1 MRTLVIFDERAVIT
15 GIGAISCI
23 GNNISE
29 ITKSLKLGTSGIRFN
44 ESYKELGM
52 RSHISG
58 SINLNL
64 KDLIDRKHLRFM
76 GEAASYAYLSAAEA
90 IKDSGLDLSRFSSQD
105 VGVIAGSGG
114 ASSRSQVEAADIVKS
129 KGVKRIGPYRVTQ
142 TMGNTVSAALATFF
156 GIKGVNFSIS
166 SACSTSAHC
175 IGSALEQ
182 IQLGKQKIIL
192 AGGAEDE
199 HWTMSSMF
207 DAMGALSS
215 SYNESPEKASR
226 PFDKDRDGFVIAGG
240 AGMLVVEELD
250 HALERNADI
259 YAEITGYGATS
270 DGDDMVHPSG
280 EGATNCML
288 KAVEMHGK
296 DNIDYINAHGTST
309 PAGDPVELES
319 IKKVFID
326 KIPPISSTKSQTGHT
341 LGAAGALESIFSLL
355 MLKNSFISKTLNLS
369 SSIDEGEG
377 LDLVSEVRDQD
388 LDAVMNNSF
397 GFGGTNVSLVFEKL
411 KS

>member
-1 MRTLVIFDERAVIT
+1 MSTLKRAVIT

-52 RSHISG
+52 RSQISG

-76 GEAASYAYLSAAEA
+76 GEAASYAYLSTAEA
-90 IKDSGLDLSRFSSQD
+90 IKDSGLGLSRFSSED

-215 SYNESPEKASR
+215 SYNDSPEKASR

-288 KAVEMHGK
+288 KAVEMHRK
-296 DNIDYINAHGTST
+296 DNIAYINAHGTST
-309 PAGDPVELES
+309 PAGDPVELKS
-319 IKKVFID
+319 IKKVFKD

-369 SSIDEGEG
+369 NSIDESEG
-377 LDLVSEVRDQD
+377 LDLVSEVRNQD

>member
-1 MRTLVIFDERAVIT
+1 MSTLKKAVIT

-76 GEAASYAYLSAAEA
+76 GEAASYAYLSTAEA
-90 IKDSGLDLSRFSSQD
+90 IKDSGLDLSRLSSQD

-319 IKKVFID
+319 IKKVFKD

-377 LDLVSEVRDQD
+377 LDLVSEVRNQD

>member
-1 MRTLVIFDERAVIT
+1 MSTLKRAVIT

-29 ITKSLKLGTSGIRFN
+29 ITKSLKSGTSGIRFN

-58 SINLNL
+58 SISLNL

>member
-1 MRTLVIFDERAVIT
+1 MSTLKRAVIT

-29 ITKSLKLGTSGIRFN
+29 ITKSLKLGTSGISFN

-76 GEAASYAYLSAAEA
+76 GEAASYAYLSTAEA

-309 PAGDPVELES
+309 PAGDPVELGS

>member
-1 MRTLVIFDERAVIT
+1 MSTLKRAVIT

-29 ITKSLKLGTSGIRFN
+29 ITKSLKSGTSGIRFN

-76 GEAASYAYLSAAEA
+76 GEAASYAYLSTAEA

-226 PFDKDRDGFVIAGG
+226 PFDKERDGFVIAGG

-369 SSIDEGEG
+369 SQIDEGEG
-377 LDLVSEVRDQD
+377 LDLVSEVRNQD

>member
-1 MRTLVIFDERAVIT
+1 MSTLKRAVIT

-76 GEAASYAYLSAAEA
+76 GEAASYAYLSSAEA

-319 IKKVFID
+319 IKEVFKE

>member
-1 MRTLVIFDERAVIT
+1 MSTLKRAVIT

-76 GEAASYAYLSAAEA
+76 GEAASYAYLSTAEA

-114 ASSRSQVEAADIVKS
+114 ASSRSQVEAAGIVKS

-319 IKKVFID
+319 IKKVFKD

-377 LDLVSEVRDQD
+377 LDLVSEVRNQD

>member
-1 MRTLVIFDERAVIT
+1 MSTLKRAVIT

-29 ITKSLKLGTSGIRFN
+29 ITKSLKLGTSGICFN

-76 GEAASYAYLSAAEA
+76 GEAASYAYLSTAEA

-240 AGMLVVEELD
+240 AGMLVIEELD

-319 IKKVFID
+319 IKKVFKD

-341 LGAAGALESIFSLL
+341 LGAAGALESIFSLI
-355 MLKNSFISKTLNLS
+355 MLKNSFLSKTLNLS

-377 LDLVSEVRDQD
+377 LDLVSEVRNQD

>member
-1 MRTLVIFDERAVIT
+1 MSTLKRAVIT

-76 GEAASYAYLSAAEA
+76 GEAASYAYLSTAEA

-377 LDLVSEVRDQD
+377 LDLVSEVRNQD

-397 GFGGTNVSLVFEKL
+397 GFGGTNVSLVFEKF

>member
-1 MRTLVIFDERAVIT
+1 MSTLKRAVIT

-52 RSHISG
+52 RSQISG

-76 GEAASYAYLSAAEA
+76 GEAASYAYLSTAEA
-90 IKDSGLDLSRFSSQD
+90 IKDSGMDLSRFSSQD

-226 PFDKDRDGFVIAGG
+226 PFDIDRDGFVIAGG

-288 KAVEMHGK
+288 KAVEMYGK
-296 DNIDYINAHGTST
+296 DNIGYINAHGTST

-319 IKKVFID
+319 IKKVFKD

-355 MLKNSFISKTLNLS
+355 MLKNSFISKTLNLA
-369 SSIDEGEG
+369 SSIEEGEG
-377 LDLVSEVRDQD
+377 LDLVSEVRNQD

>member
-1 MRTLVIFDERAVIT
+1 MSTLKRAVIT

-76 GEAASYAYLSAAEA
+76 GEAASYAYLSTAEA

-319 IKKVFID
+319 IKKVFIN

-377 LDLVSEVRDQD
+377 LDLVSEVRNQD

>member
-1 MRTLVIFDERAVIT
+1 MSTLKRAVIT

-29 ITKSLKLGTSGIRFN
+29 ITKSLKSGTSGIHFN

-90 IKDSGLDLSRFSSQD
+90 IKDSGLDLSRFSSLD

-388 LDAVMNNSF
+388 LYAVMNNSF

>member
-1 MRTLVIFDERAVIT
+1 MSTLKRAVIT

-76 GEAASYAYLSAAEA
+76 GEAASYAYLSTAEA

-226 PFDKDRDGFVIAGG
+226 PFDKERDGFVIAGG

-319 IKKVFID
+319 IKKVFKD

-369 SSIDEGEG
+369 NSIDEGEG
-377 LDLVSEVRDQD
+377 LDLVSEVRNQD

>member
-1 MRTLVIFDERAVIT
+1 MSTLKRAVIT

-23 GNNISE
+23 GNNVSE

-52 RSHISG
+52 RSQISG

-76 GEAASYAYLSAAEA
+76 GEAASYAYLSTAEA
-90 IKDSGLDLSRFSSQD
+90 IKDSGMDLSRFSSQD

-226 PFDKDRDGFVIAGG
+226 PFDIDRDGFVIAGG

-296 DNIDYINAHGTST
+296 DNIGYINAHGTST

-319 IKKVFID
+319 IKKVFKD

-355 MLKNSFISKTLNLS
+355 MLKNSFVSKTLNLS
-369 SSIDEGEG
+369 SSIEEGEG
-377 LDLVSEVRDQD
+377 LDLVTEVRNQD
-388 LDAVMNNSF
+388 LNAVMNNSF

>member
-1 MRTLVIFDERAVIT
+1 MSTLKRAVIT

-114 ASSRSQVEAADIVKS
+114 ASSRSQVEAADIIKS

-319 IKKVFID
+319 IKKVFKD

-377 LDLVSEVRDQD
+377 LDLVSEVRNQD

>member
-1 MRTLVIFDERAVIT
+1 MSTLKRAVIT

-29 ITKSLKLGTSGIRFN
+29 ITKSLKLGTSGICFN

-76 GEAASYAYLSAAEA
+76 GEAASYAYLSTAEA

-226 PFDKDRDGFVIAGG
+226 PFDKERDGFVIAGG

-377 LDLVSEVRDQD
+377 LDLVSEVRNQD

>member
-1 MRTLVIFDERAVIT
+1 MSTLKRAVIT

-76 GEAASYAYLSAAEA
+76 GEAASYAYLSTAEA

-226 PFDKDRDGFVIAGG
+226 PFDKNRDGFVIAGG

-319 IKKVFID
+319 IKKVFKD

-377 LDLVSEVRDQD
+377 LDLVSEVRNQD

>member
-1 MRTLVIFDERAVIT
+1 MSTLKRAVIT

-23 GNNISE
+23 GNNISD
-29 ITKSLKLGTSGIRFN
+29 ITKSLKLGSSGIRFN

>member
-1 MRTLVIFDERAVIT
+1 MSTLKRAVIT

-76 GEAASYAYLSAAEA
+76 GEAASYAYLSTAEA
-90 IKDSGLDLSRFSSQD
+90 IKDSGLDLSRLSSQD

-319 IKKVFID
+319 IKKVFKD

-377 LDLVSEVRDQD
+377 LDLVSEVRNQD

>member
-1 MRTLVIFDERAVIT
+1 MSTLKRAVIT

-319 IKKVFID
+319 IKKVFKD

-355 MLKNSFISKTLNLS
+355 MLKNSFISKNLNLS

-377 LDLVSEVRDQD
+377 LDLVSEVRNQD

>member
-1 MRTLVIFDERAVIT
+1 MSTLKRAVIT

-52 RSHISG
+52 RSQISG

-76 GEAASYAYLSAAEA
+76 GEAASYAYLSTAEA
-90 IKDSGLDLSRFSSQD
+90 IKDSGMDLSRFSSQD

-280 EGATNCML
+280 EGATKCML

-369 SSIDEGEG
+369 SSIDEGKG
-377 LDLVSEVRDQD
+377 LDLVSEVRNQD

>member
-1 MRTLVIFDERAVIT
+1 MSTLKRAVIT

-23 GNNISE
+23 GNNISD

-58 SINLNL
+58 SIKLNL

-76 GEAASYAYLSAAEA
+76 GEAASYAYLSTAEA
-90 IKDSGLDLSRFSSQD
+90 IRDSGLDLSRFSSQD

-319 IKKVFID
+319 IKKVFKD

-355 MLKNSFISKTLNLS
+355 MLKNGFISKTLNLS
-369 SSIDEGEG
+369 SSINEGEG
-377 LDLVSEVRDQD
+377 LDLVSEVRNQD

>member
-1 MRTLVIFDERAVIT
+1 MSTLKRAVIT

-23 GNNISE
+23 GNNISD

-76 GEAASYAYLSAAEA
+76 GEAASYAYLSTAEA
-90 IKDSGLDLSRFSSQD
+90 IRDSGLDLSRFSSQD

-319 IKKVFID
+319 IKKVFKD

-355 MLKNSFISKTLNLS
+355 MLKNSFISNTLNLS
-369 SSIDEGEG
+369 NSIDEGEG
-377 LDLVSEVRDQD
+377 LDLVSEVRNQD

>member
-1 MRTLVIFDERAVIT
+1 MSTLKRAVIT

-76 GEAASYAYLSAAEA
+76 GEAASYAYLSTAEA

-240 AGMLVVEELD
+240 AGMLVIEELD

-319 IKKVFID
+319 IKKVFKE

-377 LDLVSEVRDQD
+377 LDLVSEVRNQD

>member
-1 MRTLVIFDERAVIT
+1 MSTLKRAVIT

-29 ITKSLKLGTSGIRFN
+29 ITKSLKLGTSGICFN
-44 ESYKELGM
+44 ESYEELGM

-76 GEAASYAYLSAAEA
+76 GEAASYAYLSTAEA

-226 PFDKDRDGFVIAGG
+226 PFDKERDGFVIAGG
-240 AGMLVVEELD
+240 AGMLVIEELD

-288 KAVEMHGK
+288 RAVEMHGK

-319 IKKVFID
+319 IKKVFKD

-377 LDLVSEVRDQD
+377 LDLVSEVRNQD

>member
-1 MRTLVIFDERAVIT
+1 MSTLKRAVIT

-29 ITKSLKLGTSGIRFN
+29 ITKSLKSGTSGIRFN

-90 IKDSGLDLSRFSSQD
+90 IKDSGLDLSRFSSLD

-369 SSIDEGEG
+369 NSIDEGEG
-377 LDLVSEVRDQD
+377 LDLVSEVRNQD

>member
-1 MRTLVIFDERAVIT
+1 MSTLKRAVIT

-29 ITKSLKLGTSGIRFN
+29 ITKSLKMGTSGISFN

-76 GEAASYAYLSAAEA
+76 GEAASYAYLSTAEA
-90 IKDSGLDLSRFSSQD
+90 VKDSGLDLSRFSSQD

-319 IKKVFID
+319 IKKVFKD

-377 LDLVSEVRDQD
+377 LDLVSEVRNQD

>member
-1 MRTLVIFDERAVIT
+1 MSTLKRAVIT

-90 IKDSGLDLSRFSSQD
+90 IKDSGLDLSRFSSLD

>member
-1 MRTLVIFDERAVIT
+1 MSTLKRAVIT

-23 GNNISE
+23 GNNISD

-76 GEAASYAYLSAAEA
+76 GEAASYAYLSTAEA

-226 PFDKDRDGFVIAGG
+226 PFDKERDGFVIAGG

-296 DNIDYINAHGTST
+296 DNIEYINAHGTST

-319 IKKVFID
+319 IKKVFKD

-377 LDLVSEVRDQD
+377 LDLVSEVRNQD

>member
-1 MRTLVIFDERAVIT
+1 MSTLKRAVIT

-29 ITKSLKLGTSGIRFN
+29 ITKSLKSGTSGIRFN

-270 DGDDMVHPSG
+270 DG

-377 LDLVSEVRDQD
+377 LDLVSEVRNQD

>member
-1 MRTLVIFDERAVIT
+1 MSTLKRAVIT

-23 GNNISE
+23 GNNISD

-76 GEAASYAYLSAAEA
+76 GEAASYAYLSTAEA

-270 DGDDMVHPSG
+270 DGNDMVHPSG

-309 PAGDPVELES
+309 PAGDPVELKS

-369 SSIDEGEG
+369 TSIDEGEG
-377 LDLVSEVRDQD
+377 LDLVSEVRNQD

-397 GFGGTNVSLVFEKL
+397 GFGGTNVSLVFEKF

>member
-1 MRTLVIFDERAVIT
+1 MSTLKRAVIT

-29 ITKSLKLGTSGIRFN
+29 ITKSLKSGTSGIRFN

-90 IKDSGLDLSRFSSQD
+90 IKDSSLDLSRFSSQD

-319 IKKVFID
+319 IKKVFKD

-355 MLKNSFISKTLNLS
+355 MLKNGFISKTLNLS

-377 LDLVSEVRDQD
+377 LDLVSEVRNQD

>member
-1 MRTLVIFDERAVIT
+1 MSTLKRAVIT

-215 SYNESPEKASR
+215 SFNESPEKASR

-319 IKKVFID
+319 IKKVFIN

-369 SSIDEGEG
+369 SSIDEGVG
-377 LDLVSEVRDQD
+377 LDLVSEVRNQD

>member
-1 MRTLVIFDERAVIT
+1 MSTLKRAVIT

-29 ITKSLKLGTSGIRFN
+29 ITKSLKLGSSGIRFN

-76 GEAASYAYLSAAEA
+76 GEAASYAYLSTAEA

-259 YAEITGYGATS
+259 YAEITGYGAPS

-319 IKKVFID
+319 IKKVFKD

-377 LDLVSEVRDQD
+377 LDLVSEVRNQD
-388 LDAVMNNSF
+388 LNAVMNNSF

>member
-1 MRTLVIFDERAVIT
+1 MSTLKRAVIT

-76 GEAASYAYLSAAEA
+76 GEAASYAYLSTAEA

-226 PFDKDRDGFVIAGG
+226 PFDKGRDGFVIAGG
-240 AGMLVVEELD
+240 AGMLVIEELD

-377 LDLVSEVRDQD
+377 LDLVSEVRNQD

>member
-1 MRTLVIFDERAVIT
+1 MSTLKRAVIT

-29 ITKSLKLGTSGIRFN
+29 ITKSLKLGTSGICFN

-76 GEAASYAYLSAAEA
+76 VEAASYAYLSAAEA
-90 IKDSGLDLSRFSSQD
+90 IKDSGLDRSRFSSQD

-377 LDLVSEVRDQD
+377 LDLVSEVRNQD

>member
-1 MRTLVIFDERAVIT
+1 MSTLKRAVIT

-29 ITKSLKLGTSGIRFN
+29 ITKSLKLGSSGIRFN

-76 GEAASYAYLSAAEA
+76 GEAASYAYLSTAEA
-90 IKDSGLDLSRFSSQD
+90 IRDSGLDLSRFSSQD

-319 IKKVFID
+319 IKKVFKD

-377 LDLVSEVRDQD
+377 LDLVSEVRNQD

>member
-1 MRTLVIFDERAVIT
+1 MSTLKRAVIT

-29 ITKSLKLGTSGIRFN
+29 ITKSLKSGTSGIRFN

-76 GEAASYAYLSAAEA
+76 GEAASYAYLSTAEA

-319 IKKVFID
+319 IKKVFKD

-355 MLKNSFISKTLNLS
+355 MLKNGFISKTLNLS
-369 SSIDEGEG
+369 SSINEGEG
-377 LDLVSEVRDQD
+377 LDLVSEVRNQD

>member
-1 MRTLVIFDERAVIT
+1 MSTLKRAVIT

-76 GEAASYAYLSAAEA
+76 GEAASYAYLSTAEA
-90 IKDSGLDLSRFSSQD
+90 IRDSGLDLSRFSSQD

>member
-1 MRTLVIFDERAVIT
+1 MSTLKRAVIT

-29 ITKSLKLGTSGIRFN
+29 ITKSLKSGTSGIRFN

-319 IKKVFID
+319 IKKVFKD

-341 LGAAGALESIFSLL
+341 LGAAGALESIFSKKKK
-355 MLKNSFISKTLNLS
+355 KNRFISKTLNLS

-377 LDLVSEVRDQD
+377 LDLVSEVRNQD